1 VRRVSLPALQ
11 GGSSHAEATPQH
23 LRVRAPPIVGKRM
36 RCGTRAGGAQEYVER
51 EDEFDFN
58 ERVEDAAAEP
68 VLEDVAVDILKG
80 QARSV
85 ARSPSL
91 VQVLTAALSPAISL
105 AGRSDQADMAPCL
118 KSCSSRVECLARHI

>member
-1 VRRVSLPALQ
+1 
-11 GGSSHAEATPQH
+11 
-23 LRVRAPPIVGKRM
+23 
-36 RCGTRAGGAQEYVER
+36 
-51 EDEFDFN
+51 
-58 ERVEDAAAEP
+58 